1 MDLNL
6 CHAESNLDE
15 EKLIGWRGEVRR
27 EGGDSTRHD
36 GSSGMHQDGSGNGGK
51 LASTVRYNQ
60 AVCLCHSG
68 CCMPCGPCFGNDW
81 D

>member
-36 GSSGMHQDGSGNGGK
+36 SSSGMHQDGSGDDGGK
-51 LASTVRYNQ
+51 LASTVRYHL
-60 AVCLCHSG
+60 AV
-68 CCMPCGPCFGNDW
+68 
-81 D
+81 